1 MAESPRHLIVHL
13 YHAEP
18 NVFLHVYLDVPI
30 CVVLRAL
37 EHVQQ
42 DALVAVLALVLMKQ
56 LLMHVPVVELDV
68 LQHVMDVQIYVRLT
82 VEALQILMLELAL
95 VVTVCV
101 MIIAQHLQQL

>member
-1 MAESPRHLIVHL
+1 MAELLQHLIAHL
-13 YHAEP
+13 YHVEP
-18 NVFLHVYLDVPI
+18 NVFLHVYPDVLT
-30 CVVLRAL
+30 CVVLHAP

-56 LLMHVPVVELDV
+56 LLMHVLVVELDV
-68 LQHVMDVQIYVRLT
+68 LQHVMDVQIHVRLT

-101 MIIAQHLQQL
+101 MIIAPHLQQL